1 MHDVPSRGGERAK
14 EERMEEQWTI
24 LKVLQWTAGYFS
36 RRSIDQAR
44 SNAEVLLAHTL
55 GMERIQLYL
64 RYDQPLTADEL
75 TRFREAVRR
84 RATHEPTQYITR
96 HQEFWSLAFEVTPSV
111 LIPRPETEILVEEAL
126 KALGDTSDAMV
137 FDLGTGSGAIAVALA
152 HERPS
157 LKVFATDRSLA
168 ALAVARRNALR
179 HNVQDRV
186 FFAAMDLFSAIGTS
200 SPHFDVVVSNPP
212 YIGETELKELS
223 PEILHHEP
231 MAALRG
237 GGPQGLDLI
246 RTIIGQVAS
255 CLKPEGTILLEI
267 GQGQA
272 EVLGRELAEAPLMES
287 FDFVKD
293 YSGILR
299 VLRIS
304 KIGR

>member
-1 MHDVPSRGGERAK
+1 
-14 EERMEEQWTI
+14 MEEQWTI

-36 RRSIDQAR
+36 RRNIDQSR

-75 TRFREAVRR
+75 TRFREVVRR
-84 RATHEPTQYITR
+84 RAAHEPTQYITR
-96 HQEFWSLAFEVTPSV
+96 QQEFWSLAFEVTPSV
-111 LIPRPETEILVEEAL
+111 LIPRPETEVLVEETL
-126 KALGDTSDAMV
+126 KALGDTSDARV
-137 FDLGTGSGAIAVALA
+137 LDLGTGSGAVAVALA

-157 LKVFATDRSLA
+157 MKVFATDRSFE
-168 ALAVARRNALR
+168 ALTVARRNGLR
-179 HNVQDRV
+179 HGVLDRV
-186 FFAAMDLFSAIGTS
+186 FFAAMDLFSALGTS
-200 SPHFDVVVSNPP
+200 SPPFDVVVSNPP
-212 YIGETELKELS
+212 YIGETELKDLS
-223 PEILHHEP
+223 PEILRHEP

-237 GGPQGLDLI
+237 GGAQGLDII
-246 RTIIGQVAS
+246 REIIGRVSS
-255 CLKPEGTILLEI
+255 CLKPDGAVLLEI

-272 EVLGRELAEAPLMES
+272 EILGRELTEDPRIES

-299 VLRIS
+299 VLHIR